1 MGELEGRTCCA
12 VCFLSMPS
20 LSVVVGAYSSQP
32 EEAASFH
39 YLVCLMP
46 WRRHSF
52 SLLAGTDTIFL
63 INSERLS
70 LYDTRWMTNV
80 FGMCSLGSVELFKAG
95 CSGKCAPQSFT
106 VSAGCLLKC
115 LRGSALF
122 ILTCVNLTALSWNGN
137 LKPTTYI
144 FYSVLYCIKIIWS
157 CEMLADEL
165 SWERVVRAYL
175 VLWVPWL
182 DGSCDVRWGMDAWH
196 LYQVTER
203 SNSILIALFIQRI
216 NIWRGTTQLILNF
229 YLNN

>member
-20 LSVVVGAYSSQP
+20 LCVVFGVYSSQP

-46 WRRHSF
+46 WRCHSF
-52 SLLAGTDTIFL
+52 SLLAGTDMIFL
-63 INSERLS
+63 IISESLN
-70 LYDTRWMTNV
+70 LYDSSWMTNV
-80 FGMCSLGSVELFKAG
+80 FGMCSLGSTELSKAG
-95 CSGKCAPQSFT
+95 FSGKCTPQSFS

-122 ILTCVNLTALSWNGN
+122 ILVCVNLTALSWNGN

-144 FYSVLYCIKIIWS
+144 FCSLLYKKIIWS

-165 SWERVVRAYL
+165 AWERVVRAYL
-175 VLWVPWL
+175 VLWVPWP

-203 SNSILIALFIQRI
+203 SSSVLIALFIHRI
-216 NIWRGTTQLILNF
+216 NLWRGTTQLI
-229 YLNN
+229 

>member
-20 LSVVVGAYSSQP
+20 LCVVVGAYSSQP

-144 FYSVLYCIKIIWS
+144 FYSVLYCIKNNLKLWNASWRAVLRKGSKGIPCPLGSLAWWQLW
-157 CEMLADEL
+157 CEMRHGCMA
-165 SWERVVRAYL
+165 L
-175 VLWVPWL
+175 VSS
-182 DGSCDVRWGMDAWH
+182 DRKK
-196 LYQVTER
+196 Q
-203 SNSILIALFIQRI
+203 
-216 NIWRGTTQLILNF
+216 LNF
-229 YLNN
+229 NCTFHTENKYLKGNNPVNSQLLFK